1 MPNYYAE
8 VNRDGRVVGISELAG
23 EVKAESLIPITKELF
38 DNQNVLFTRYVDDQ
52 FVGFYTVLEADR
64 SILESN
70 GVDFITIKARV
81 YDWKNTLHTMY
92 SQEVVFEVNGL
103 QQAVK
108 ARKGVA
114 ELTLSSEEPGEFV
127 VRTTNFDQNGDVKVV
142 VEYASEKA

>member
-1 MPNYYAE
+1 M
-8 VNRDGRVVGISELAG
+8 
-23 EVKAESLIPITKELF
+23 
-38 DNQNVLFTRYVDDQ
+38 TRYVDDQ